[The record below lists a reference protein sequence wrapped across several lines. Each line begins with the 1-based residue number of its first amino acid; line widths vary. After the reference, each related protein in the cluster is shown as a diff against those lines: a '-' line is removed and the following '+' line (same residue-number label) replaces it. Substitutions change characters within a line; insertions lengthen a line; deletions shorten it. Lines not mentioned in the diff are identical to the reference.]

1 MVFQDRRPLKIC
13 TFIIHMKFFMK
24 GQQKVDIIII
34 IIIIIIYNIYI
45 VHYLITLST

>member
-34 IIIIIIYNIYI
+34 IIIIYNIYI